1 VTAIRA
7 ERGADAGEESPQRPS
22 GRVTSAVHAAS
33 NTRFACVRQCHEK
46 SWLAVP
52 SQWGLNGELKSGL
65 LSRIDTIRRC
75 FVRLEML
82 QTMLAAKTFITRAM
96 TAAAAVMVLG
106 MSDLARAADVT
117 PFFAGKTLRVL
128 VGFSPG
134 GGYDLYARE
143 LARYIGRHV
152 PGNPTVVVQ
161 NMPGAGSL
169 KAVNYLYNAAPR
181 DGTVIATFARGIVFE
196 PLIGRPD
203 GAQFEATKF
212 NWIGSVS
219 NEVGVCGIMSSRS
232 VASWQDM
239 LTKRTLIGASGAG
252 ADSDAFSIVLR
263 NLFHLPMKIVT
274 GYPGGA
280 DMNLAM
286 ERGEIDGRCGWSWS
300 SILST
305 KRDWLVNKQIQI
317 TVQIALAK
325 HEDLPD
331 VPLIM
336 DLVNDQQRSAALKVI
351 VSRQS
356 IARPFAAPPQ
366 VPMERIDALRRAF
379 DQTAAD
385 PNFLAEMRRDA
396 LEVRPVPGA
405 DVQKLMEEIYA
416 SPPEAVKLA
425 RELLIDMP

>member
-1 VTAIRA
+1 MKKARKGHP
-7 ERGADAGEESPQRPS
+7 GAL
-22 GRVTSAVHAAS
+22 HAAS
-33 NTRFACVRQCHEK
+33 NTRCTCSAIHGK
-46 SWLAVP
+46 SWLVAP
-52 SQWGLNGELKSGL
+52 SQCGLNGDLKSGL
-65 LSRIDTIRRC
+65 LSRFDTIRRC
-75 FVRLEML
+75 FMGLEML
-82 QTMLAAKTFITRAM
+82 QTIMAAKMRSFTTRAM
-96 TAAAAVMVLG
+96 TVAAAVMVLG
-106 MSDLARAADVT
+106 MGDLARAADVT
-117 PFFAGKTLRVL
+117 PLFAGKTLRVL

-143 LARYIGRHV
+143 IARYLGRHV

-232 VASWQDM
+232 VATWQDM

-305 KRDWLVNKQIQI
+305 KREWLVNKQIQI

-356 IARPFAAPPQ
+356 IARPFAAPPE

-405 DVQKLMEEIYA
+405 EVQKLMEEIYA